1 MINTSTLRN
10 SLMLAPLIG
19 VSDTLV
25 KAVGLWLMSIVII
38 AIYGMTVKAIRTWL
52 SPSLRLAANIVLA
65 ATTVSCAELALQVW
79 ALELHRSL
87 GIYLGLIA
95 LQCVLLE
102 LNGFFEHSLM
112 SERLRLFGLF
122 GALLIAL
129 GTLREVLGT
138 GSLGSHLSWLAGSAD
153 THWQLWL
160 WAQDTGPR
168 LLTLAPGG
176 FILLGLLIAAKQAWA
191 ASSKPH

>member
-1 MINTSTLRN
+1 MTETSTLRN

-25 KAVGLWLMSIVII
+25 KAIGLWLMFVLVITL
-38 AIYGMTVKAIRTWL
+38 YGMTMKAIRRWL
-52 SPSLRLAANIVLA
+52 SPNLRLAASILL
-65 ATTVSCAELALQVW
+65 ATTIVSCAGPALQVW
-79 ALELHRSL
+79 SLELHQSL

-102 LNGFFEHSLM
+102 LGGFFEHSPM
-112 SERLRLFGLF
+112 AERVRLSGLF
-122 GALLIAL
+122 GALLLAL

-138 GSLGSHLSWLAGSAD
+138 GSLGSHLAWLAGSAD
-153 THWQLWL
+153 TYRQLWF

-176 FILLGLLIAAKQAWA
+176 FILLGLLIAAKQACA
-191 ASSKPH
+191 AFSKPH

>member
-1 MINTSTLRN
+1 MFIL
-10 SLMLAPLIG
+10 
-19 VSDTLV
+19 
-25 KAVGLWLMSIVII
+25 II
-38 AIYGMTVKAIRTWL
+38 AIYDMTMKAIRTWL

-65 ATTVSCAELALQVW
+65 VTIVSCAESALQVW
-79 ALELHRSL
+79 ALELHQSL

-102 LNGFFEHSLM
+102 LNGFFEHRLM
-112 SERLRLFGLF
+112 ADRLRLVGLF

-138 GSLGSHLSWLAGSAD
+138 GSLGNHLSWLAGSID

-160 WAQDTGPR
+160 WAPDTGPR

-176 FILLGLLIAAKQAWA
+176 FILLGLLIAVKQAWV

>member
-1 MINTSTLRN
+1 MTNTTTLRN
-10 SLMLAPLIG
+10 SLTLAPLIG

-25 KAVGLWLMSIVII
+25 KATGLWLMSILIL
-38 AIYGMTVKAIRTWL
+38 AISGMAMKAIRTWL
-52 SPSLRLAANIVLA
+52 SPSLRLMANIVLA
-65 ATTVSCAELALQVW
+65 ATIVSCAELALQVR
-79 ALELHRSL
+79 AFELHQSL

-102 LNGFFEHSLM
+102 LNGFFEQCSM
-112 SERLRLFGLF
+112 SDRLRLSGLF
-122 GALLIAL
+122 GALLVAL

-138 GSLGSHLSWLAGSAD
+138 GSLGAHLSCLPGSTD
-153 THWQLWL
+153 NHWQLWL

>member
-1 MINTSTLRN
+1 MTESSTLRN

-19 VSDTLV
+19 VTDSLV
-25 KAVGLWLMSIVII
+25 KAIGLWLMFVLII
-38 AIYGMTVKAIRTWL
+38 TFHGMAMKAIRRWL
-52 SPSLRLAANIVLA
+52 GPNLRLAASILL
-65 ATTVSCAELALQVW
+65 ATTAASCAGLALQVW
-79 ALELHRSL
+79 SLELYQSL

-102 LNGFFEHSLM
+102 LGGFFEHSPM
-112 SERLRLFGLF
+112 SERVRLSGLF
-122 GALLIAL
+122 GALLLAL
-129 GTLREVLGT
+129 GTLREAFGK
-138 GSLGSHLSWLAGSAD
+138 GSLGSHLEWLAGSID

-176 FILLGLLIAAKQAWA
+176 FILLGLLIAAKQACA
-191 ASSKPH
+191 AVSKPH

>member
-1 MINTSTLRN
+1 MNNSATLRN

-25 KAVGLWLMSIVII
+25 KAVGLWLMSVLII
-38 AIYGMTVKAIRTWL
+38 ALYGMTMKALRAWL
-52 SPSLRLAANIVLA
+52 SPGLRLAATVVTA
-65 ATTVSCAELALQVW
+65 ATLVGCAELALQVW
-79 ALELHRSL
+79 ALELRQSL

-102 LNGFFEHSLM
+102 QNGFFEHRPIS
-112 SERLRLFGLF
+112 SGLRLLGLF
-122 GALLIAL
+122 GALLITL

-138 GSLGSHLSWLAGSAD
+138 GSLGNHLSWLTGATT

-176 FILLGLLIAAKQAWA
+176 FILLGLLIAAKQAWTT
-191 ASSKPH
+191 SSKPH

>member
-1 MINTSTLRN
+1 MTNTSTLRN

-25 KAVGLWLMSIVII
+25 KAVGLWLMSILII
-38 AIYGMTVKAIRTWL
+38 AIYGMTMKAIRSWL
-52 SPSLRLAANIVLA
+52 NPSLSLAANIVLA
-65 ATTVSCAELALQVW
+65 VTIVSCAGLALQVW
-79 ALELHRSL
+79 ALELHKSL

-102 LNGFFEHSLM
+102 LDGFFEQRLM
-112 SERLRLFGLF
+112 ADRLRLLGLF

-138 GSLGSHLSWLAGSAD
+138 GSLGSHLSWLAGSTD

-168 LLTLAPGG
+168 LLILAPGG
-176 FILLGLLIAAKQAWA
+176 FILSGLLIAAKQAWA

>member
-1 MINTSTLRN
+1 MNNAATLSN

-19 VSDTLV
+19 ATDTLV
-25 KAVGLWLMSIVII
+25 NAVGLWLMSLLII
-38 AIYGMTVKAIRTWL
+38 ALYGVTMKALRTWL
-52 SPSLRLAANIVLA
+52 NPGLRLAAA
-65 ATTVSCAELALQVW
+65 AVTSATLVGCADLALQVW
-79 ALELHRSL
+79 ALELRQSL

-102 LNGFFEHSLM
+102 LNGFFEH
-112 SERLRLFGLF
+112 RPIPNGLRLLGLF
-122 GALLIAL
+122 GALLITL
-129 GTLREVLGT
+129 GTLREVLGA
-138 GSLGSHLSWLAGSAD
+138 GSLGSHGSWLTGASD

>member
-1 MINTSTLRN
+1 MTNTSTLRN

-38 AIYGMTVKAIRTWL
+38 AIYGMTMKAIRTWL

-65 ATTVSCAELALQVW
+65 ATIVSCAELALQVW
-79 ALELHRSL
+79 TLELHRSL

-122 GALLIAL
+122 GVLLIAL

-138 GSLGSHLSWLAGSAD
+138 GSLGSHLSWLAGSVD

-168 LLTLAPGG
+168 LLTLVPGG